1 MMSRTEEVLKAAAE
15 LVEYFGAGMI
25 TQYFNCF
32 SSDADF
38 IFYTHNEKLSSR
50 AAYEELWKGWEEEM
64 ELKVLSC
71 TSSNQNVRL
80 LDSENAV
87 FTHNVS
93 TRLSTKDGQ
102 DTVLERETI
111 VFSLFKG
118 KWLAVHEHLS
128 PQSN

>member
-1 MMSRTEEVLKAAAE
+1 MNQSEEVLKAAAE
-15 LVEYFGAGMI
+15 LVEYFGAGAI

-32 SSDADF
+32 SIDADF

-50 AAYEELWKGWEEEM
+50 AAYEDLWKEWEKEM
-64 ELKVLSC
+64 EFRVLSC

-102 DTVLERETI
+102 DTVHERETI
-111 VFSLFKG
+111 IFGLIKG

>member
-1 MMSRTEEVLKAAAE
+1 MSQAEEVLEAAAE
-15 LVEYFGAGMI
+15 LVEHFGAGRI

-38 IFYTHNEKLSSR
+38 IFYTHNERLFSR
-50 AAYEELWKGWEEEM
+50 AAYEDLWKVWEKEM
-64 ELKVLSC
+64 NFKVLSC
-71 TSSNQNVRL
+71 ASSNQNLRL

-93 TRLSTKDGQ
+93 TRLSTNDGQ
-102 DTVLERETI
+102 ETVLERETI
-111 VFSLFKG
+111 VFSLCEG